1 MRNKKDIFNFNHIDS
16 TIKKEKLSEL
26 RAFWSYKRAC
36 KYFKRLN
43 LVINVCSTVLVAA
56 GTIASGVT
64 LNPIILGTILGAG
77 LLLKT
82 FSEIKDYKKKIEMSK
97 FAFTT
102 HEKVLVNL
110 WVSIR

>member
-26 RAFWSYKRAC
+26 RVLYKFYHKKFWSYKQAY

-43 LVINVCSTVLVAA
+43 LVINVCSMGLVAA
-56 GTIASGVT
+56 GTIAGGVT
-64 LNPIILGTILGAG
+64 LNPIILGTISGAG

-82 FSEIKDYKKKIEMSK
+82 FGEIKDYKRKIEMSK

-102 HEKVLVNL
+102 Y
-110 WVSIR
+110 